1 VIEKLLEN
9 WLDSASE
16 RTYQAAFV
24 HMLNAQGYRVLH
36 STRHCAL
43 EYGKDVIAIDPDG
56 VPCAFQLK
64 GNGGGRLTLNG
75 FRDIQSQLIQLLS
88 QPIIFPGIDPKAPH
102 RAFLVSNG
110 YYDEEVQRAVDDL
123 NRGGYRS
130 QLELLSRG
138 DLLAWVKDS
147 NVQVWPSELLN
158 IKGLL
163 EMALHDGRDMLPLGR
178 LANLLEEMLALR
190 DADSPLRQAESFRA
204 VTSAALVTGVCLSNF
219 TAAENHFAVASAWVL
234 FSVYVIG
241 ACTRA
246 ELTANGRIK
255 AALDLADEAIKDALV
270 ALFNE
275 AKENPNLVEGDPFA
289 DVELQNWRKPLLN
302 GLFSVL
308 CYFPGES
315 DEALQRR
322 DSIREWIRSSTGAY
336 VWGEG
341 AIPAALIHWFAVKE
355 LNGERDAIFEKQVGA
370 LLRLV
375 VSSNQIKSDRALP
388 VPYYDFGTILRA
400 NMGLL
405 PTDDS
410 VALQSDNFAGNS
422 FMAEGLMHLLAA
434 AGNKE
439 ECASVW
445 PDFTRLGHK
454 RFVPD
459 AAWQYCLLHANGGI
473 EETKQ
478 YRSTYEWSQLLDDA
492 RQSNCTY
499 LPSALKDRRHL
510 LMLWL
515 ITFPYR
521 MTSDIMRVLFVGA
534 NMVA

>member
-1 VIEKLLEN
+1 M
-9 WLDSASE
+9 DSASE

-75 FRDIQSQLIQLLS
+75 FREVQSQLIQLLS

-147 NVQVWPSELLN
+147 NVQVWPSELVN

-163 EMALHDGRDMLPLGR
+163 EMALHDGRDLLPLGR
-178 LANLLEEMLALR
+178 LASLLEEILALR
-190 DADSPLRQAESFRA
+190 DTDNALRQAELYRA
-204 VTSAALVTGVCLSNF
+204 VSSAALVTGICLNNF
-219 TAAENHFAVASAWVL
+219 EDAENHLAVAFAWVL
-234 FSVYVIG
+234 FSVNVIG

-246 ELTANGRIK
+246 ALPPNGRVK

-270 ALFNE
+270 ALFDE
-275 AKENPNLVEGDPFA
+275 ANDNPSLVEGDPFA
-289 DVELQNWRKPLLN
+289 DVELQNWRRCLLN
-302 GLFSVL
+302 SLFSAL
-308 CYFPGES
+308 CYFPDES
-315 DEALQRR
+315 EEARQRKN
-322 DSIREWIRSSTGAY
+322 SIREWIKSSTGAY

-341 AIPAALIHWFAVKE
+341 AVPASLIHWFALRE
-355 LNGERDAIFEKQVGA
+355 LTGDNDAWFEKQVGA
-370 LLRLV
+370 LLRLIM
-375 VSSNQIKSDRALP
+375 SSNQIKSDRALP
-388 VPYYDFGTILRA
+388 VPYYDFATILRA
-400 NMGLL
+400 RLGLL
-405 PTDDS
+405 PTDES
-410 VALQSDNFAGNS
+410 VAFQADSFAGNS

-434 AGNKE
+434 MGDKE
-439 ECASVW
+439 ECVSAW
-445 PDFTRLGHK
+445 ANFTRLGHK

-459 AAWQYCLLHANGGI
+459 VAWQYCLLHAEGGV
-473 EETKQ
+473 EETRQ

-492 RQSNCTY
+492 CKTNCTY
-499 LPSALKDRRHL
+499 LPSVLKDRRHI
-510 LMLWL
+510 LMLWV
-515 ITFPYR
+515 IMFPYR
-521 MTSDIMRVLFVGA
+521 MTSDIVRVLFLEG
-534 NMVA
+534 